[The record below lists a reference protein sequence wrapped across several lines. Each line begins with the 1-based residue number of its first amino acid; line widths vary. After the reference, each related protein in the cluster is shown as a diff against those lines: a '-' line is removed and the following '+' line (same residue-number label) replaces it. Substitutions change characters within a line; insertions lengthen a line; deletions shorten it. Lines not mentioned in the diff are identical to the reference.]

1 MLGTRSSGK
10 VPDGHK
16 CGYVYKATC
25 SEMLFANSQKLVQGK
40 KGGERRGEEGY
51 VKCLVHKRDTLM
63 VTDGA

>member
-1 MLGTRSSGK
+1 
-10 VPDGHK
+10 
-16 CGYVYKATC
+16 
-25 SEMLFANSQKLVQGK
+25 MLFANSQKLVQGK